1 MTNSTKNK
9 INILFVCMGNICR
22 SPTAHG
28 VFDEMVR
35 EHGMEDVI
43 HVDSA
48 GTHAYHI
55 GERPDPRAREVAKNN
70 GYDISYVRARGL
82 SEKDYFKFDY
92 LLAMDKT
99 NLSSLQVK
107 SPLNER
113 DKLQLFLNFHPEKS
127 GEEVPDPYF
136 KDSDLFGT
144 VFELVE
150 QGCQHLL
157 KAMRNRHHL

>member
-1 MTNSTKNK
+1 MANSSKDK
-9 INILFVCMGNICR
+9 IGILFVCMGNICR

-35 EHGMEDVI
+35 SYGMEDVFHI
-43 HVDSA
+43 DSA

-55 GERPDPRAREVAKNN
+55 GKKPDPRAREVAKNK

-82 SEKDYFKFDY
+82 SEQDYLKFDY
-92 LLAMDKT
+92 LLAMDRT

-113 DKLQLFLNFHPEKS
+113 DKLDLFLNFHPDKV
-127 GEEVPDPYF
+127 GEEVPDPYL
-136 KDSDLFGT
+136 KDNELFDT

-150 QGCQHLL
+150 QGCEHLL
-157 KAMRNRHHL
+157 RAMRNRHHL